1 MVSIG
6 LGYWILMYS
15 QHESRGHDVWKVF
28 GVSKG
33 EMMDAWNILNMFGYE
48 YRVVIPCTNLWLAHQ
63 QSAVL
68 KSVNIAISI
77 LVKLRMLVQNFD
89 SLHKRSVCTK

>member
-15 QHESRGHDVWKVF
+15 QHESRGHDVLKVF

-33 EMMDAWNILNMFGYE
+33 EMMGTWNILNVLGCD
-48 YRVVIPCTNLWLAHQ
+48 YRVVIPCTYLWL
-63 QSAVL
+63 VL
-68 KSVNIAISI
+68 
-77 LVKLRMLVQNFD
+77 R
-89 SLHKRSVCTK
+89 